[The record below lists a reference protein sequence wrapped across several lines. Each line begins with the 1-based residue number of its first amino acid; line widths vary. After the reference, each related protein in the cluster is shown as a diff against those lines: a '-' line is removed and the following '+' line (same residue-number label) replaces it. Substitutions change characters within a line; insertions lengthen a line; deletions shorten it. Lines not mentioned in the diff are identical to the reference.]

1 MKSRLTEIRAISPS
15 ARLGLLGTAPEIDAL
30 LQLDLAPYVDFV
42 ARRGGVAPYPAASI
56 GLDTLAAIEEPA
68 GARDRPSRWLTALPE
83 DPVAAARSAVD
94 LGKAA
99 AVLGDRLVTG
109 GTSAV
114 SCAGTRSATY
124 LDTDTL
130 ETVAVAAG
138 CNDGAIEVVP
148 PDPRATVVRL
158 SSGDAIVRAAAGE
171 GSYADGVS
179 VIGARRLS
187 AREIVARHQAA
198 AARQRRAVE
207 SLVSAGTM
215 TLTFEAPGFPAP
227 LAITSEAV
235 IFASRDRVE
244 IEQRDIRINGI
255 GFPGGTVPRLP
266 LLEPERVA
274 SPPLAIALDEMYR
287 YSLEGEGEAGG
298 VRCHVVRFEPV
309 ERGRSLFSGRAW
321 LAIDSHAL
329 VKVAAVQTGLRGP
342 IAVSEQVDLFR
353 QEPGGYWLLDRSEV
367 RQIYE
372 GAGHRTPIYR
382 VLTIATHAI
391 NPADFAARRAAAHA
405 SRSIMLRDT
414 PDGYRY
420 LQPVAPGEDAAPG
433 TAERQLQEGADRVR
447 TLAFGVILDP
457 NISRPLPFA
466 GLSYID
472 FDLFGTGAQLNGF
485 FGGTYGQVAVSLPS
499 LAGSRWQLA
508 GRAFGIAAS
517 YNDRAFVQG
526 REVYTSNLAQ
536 RPAQAAVWLLR
547 PLNAQVAVRVGYDF
561 DYTRFARASETSA
574 AFELPATQAAHAL
587 RLGLDGQ
594 WRGWSGT
601 VWWAGARRAG
611 WRAWGAGGGDS
622 EPYHPR
628 QREFQRAGATV
639 ARSFV
644 ASPRLVGRVE
654 GTWMSGRDLDRFSRY
669 AFGTIDNRLR
679 GYPAASI
686 RYDRGLVVRSTAAW
700 AARPFLRLDG
710 FLDTAWVRDP
720 GFGPGSRNY
729 TGIGGAVEVPAPF
742 GTLLAA
748 EWGYGLRGID
758 AEGGQGTHVIR
769 ISGYKV
775 F

>member
-1 MKSRLTEIRAISPS
+1 
-15 ARLGLLGTAPEIDAL
+15 
-30 LQLDLAPYVDFV
+30 
-42 ARRGGVAPYPAASI
+42 
-56 GLDTLAAIEEPA
+56 
-68 GARDRPSRWLTALPE
+68 
-83 DPVAAARSAVD
+83 
-94 LGKAA
+94 
-99 AVLGDRLVTG
+99 
-109 GTSAV
+109 
-114 SCAGTRSATY
+114 
-124 LDTDTL
+124 
-130 ETVAVAAG
+130 
-138 CNDGAIEVVP
+138 VP
-148 PDPRATVVRL
+148 
-158 SSGDAIVRAAAGE
+158 AGE
-171 GSYADGVS
+171 GSYADAVN
-179 VIGARRLS
+179 VPGARHLS

-198 AARQRRAVE
+198 AARQRRAIH

-244 IEQRDIRINGI
+244 IEQRDIRVNGI
-255 GFPGGTVPRLP
+255 AFRGGTVPRLP

-274 SPPLAIALDEMYR
+274 SPPLEIALDEMYR

-298 VRCHVVRFEPV
+298 VRCHVVRFEPI

-321 LAIDSHAL
+321 LAIGSYAL
-329 VKVAAVQTGLRGP
+329 VKVAAVQTGLQGP
-342 IAVSEQVDLFR
+342 IVLSEQVDLFR
-353 QEPGGYWLLDRSEV
+353 PDADGYWLLARSEV

-372 GAGHRTPIYR
+372 GAGHRTPIHR
-382 VLTIATHAI
+382 VLSIATQAI

-405 SRSIMLRDT
+405 SSSIMLRDT

-420 LQPVAPGEDAAPG
+420 LQPAVPNEDAAPD
-433 TAERQLQEGADRVR
+433 TVERQVQRSADHVR

-472 FDLFGTGAQLNGF
+472 FDLMGTGAQLNGF
-485 FGGTYGQVAVSLPS
+485 FGGTYGQVAMSLPS

-508 GRAFGIAAS
+508 GRAFALAAS

-547 PLNAQVAVRVGYDF
+547 PLNAQVAARIGYDF
-561 DYTRFARASETSA
+561 DYTRFTRASETSPSFEVPA
-574 AFELPATQAAHAL
+574 AQAAHAL

-594 WRGWSGT
+594 WRGWSGS
-601 VWWAGARRAG
+601 VWWAGVRRTG
-611 WRAWGAGGGDS
+611 WRAWGNGAGEG
-622 EPYHPR
+622 EPYDPR
-628 QREFQRAGATV
+628 QRDFQRAGATI

-654 GTWMSGRDLDRFSRY
+654 GAWMAGRDLDRFSRY

-686 RYDRGLVVRSTAAW
+686 RYDRGVVVRGTTAW
-700 AARPFLRLDG
+700 AARPFLRIDG

-720 GFGPGSRNY
+720 GFGPGNRNY

-758 AEGGQGTHVIR
+758 ADGRQGTHVIR